1 MAIED
6 LINYNA
12 SLDYFK
18 SGVEIFG
25 QRISFFVPNHLK
37 MHGNENIDKIKEEA
51 TGVPNIATS
60 YKAYSIKGFI
70 DFNLRK
76 SVMFHFNWFPED
88 ADQVCVLVT
97 APTSL
102 ITIDSYVRTSVLEGN
117 SVWGDSVFTI
127 RKIFDDG
134 MYKILSR
141 FYMMVPIVSKELN
154 EVITPARYKGAYTI
168 L

>member
-12 SLDYFK
+12 SLRYFE
-18 SGVEIFG
+18 SGVGIFG
-25 QRISFFVPNHLK
+25 QRISFFTPDRKNLYGH
-37 MHGNENIDKIKEEA
+37 ENIDKIKEEA
-51 TGVPNIATS
+51 TGVPSISTS

-70 DFNLRK
+70 DFTLRK
-76 SVMFHFNWFPED
+76 SIMHHFNWFPED
-88 ADQVCVLVT
+88 TDQICVLVT
-97 APTSL
+97 TPTSL
-102 ITIDSYVRTSVLEGN
+102 ITVDSYIRTSVIEGV
-117 SVWGDSVFTI
+117 SVWGDTTFSI

-141 FYMMVPIVSKELN
+141 FYMLVPIVSRELN
-154 EVITPARYKGAYTI
+154 ETISPQRYKGDYTI